1 MAIFETLEG
10 TVGTGTTWFSYDTDI
25 IRFFNSG
32 FNGAISPQFGNLLLI
47 VFSLLLSGLFAGFIG
62 FEREYKGHD
71 AGLRTHLLVGV
82 GSALVMVISIY
93 GFGAWDAARDPAR
106 LAAQV
111 VTGVG
116 FLGAGA
122 ILNNGFGVKGLTTAA
137 TIWTSMAIGLAIG
150 SGNFIVGS
158 IGFVIAFISL
168 IVLHRVDRWIAKHNP
183 TVMLVLPADQPSL
196 KEIIAAANRY
206 NIFIRNTS
214 TELLS
219 QSGNSTIRITIFCTN
234 ASKTTIV
241 FFADELRS
249 ILKPIDLKI
258 SA

>member
-93 GFGAWDAARDPAR
+93 
-106 LAAQV
+106 
-111 VTGVG
+111 
-116 FLGAGA
+116 
-122 ILNNGFGVKGLTTAA
+122 GFGVKGLTTAA